1 MDLDIIGARHDV
13 VAFFCA
19 VDEAAGALNEAL
31 RRLRDVPALVERLR
45 AVGAVTP
52 KQTWRALLDSI
63 VALLQLAEARRGLCH
78 IATRAARIL
87 TRVHT
92 RLRACAAGVRG
103 ARVRRARRA
112 GAVRACRRRRQ
123 RDGAQVCALLCARW
137 RALLLISPAPLCA
150 RSVYEL
156 IAGVI
161 DFEDNADDGGDPDQ
175 AGVMVQHGVSDEL
188 DQMKHLYDG
197 AHTMWLQ

>member
-1 MDLDIIGARHDV
+1 MPLLSPGSDACISPQAGKRLLRTWFKRPLVDLDIIGARHDV

-45 AVGAVTP
+45 AVAAVTP

-63 VALLQLAEARRGLCH
+63 VALLQLAEARRASCC

-87 TRVHT
+87 TRVHA
-92 RLRACAAGVRG
+92 RLRAGAAGVRG

-112 GAVRACRRRRQ
+112 GALRARRRRHQ
-123 RDGAQVCALLCARW
+123 
-137 RALLLISPAPLCA
+137 
-150 RSVYEL
+150 
-156 IAGVI
+156 
-161 DFEDNADDGGDPDQ
+161 
-175 AGVMVQHGVSDEL
+175 
-188 DQMKHLYDG
+188 
-197 AHTMWLQ
+197 